1 MNFNK
6 LIKHSSEGINKNI
19 YSRRDDI
26 SVSIELFDML
36 SKKYF
41 HSIKKGQNLNI
52 EYDENDKQTLIFILR
67 WYYNLWIYINK
78 NQIRV
83 YSNFPKEFKII
94 KEVNKSNHPHTPKTF
109 KKGTKMIFSSSKY
122 STCNWLRGIP
132 LWDNKEDRFYGGLKP
147 SCQIN
152 YEYVKPRLV

>member
-19 YSRRDDI
+19 YSRRDGI

-41 HSIKKGQNLNI
+41 HCIKKGQNLNI

-67 WYYNLWIYINK
+67 GG
-78 NQIRV
+78 QI
-83 YSNFPKEFKII
+83 
-94 KEVNKSNHPHTPKTF
+94 
-109 KKGTKMIFSSSKY
+109 
-122 STCNWLRGIP
+122 
-132 LWDNKEDRFYGGLKP
+132 
-147 SCQIN
+147 
-152 YEYVKPRLV
+152 